1 MRKNPGS
8 LAAVVAVLALALAAC
23 QGNSG
28 GASGAATGS
37 ASASTAASASAST
50 AASESAAPSES
61 AAATDFK
68 ACQVSDT
75 GGIDDKGFNQS
86 AYAGLERAQEELGVE
101 IAFLESTAATDYE
114 RNINTFIDEGC
125 DLIIT
130 VGFLLGDATADA
142 SARNADQM
150 FAIVD
155 FAYDVSGESKESQAF
170 LAATAERTGVSE
182 EEVAENIGSNVQGL
196 VFDTKSASMLAGYLA
211 AGMSETATV
220 GTFGGIAIG
229 PVTDFMYG
237 YEAGVNYYNDQN
249 GTAVDVIGWDS
260 TTGEGTFTGDFENQD
275 NGRQTA
281 EALIQEG
288 ADVIFPVAGP
298 VGLGAMAAVQDSG
311 GDALYIGVDV
321 DQAISV
327 PEYEDIMLS
336 SVLKRIDNAVFAAIE
351 DAMDGSF
358 ESGLYV
364 GTLENEGVGLAPY
377 HAFED
382 QVPQELTD
390 GITALQEALVSGE
403 VTADEWSGAPAP

>member
-1 MRKNPGS
+1 MRKTPSS
-8 LAAVVAVLALALAAC
+8 LLAIAAVLMLILAAC
-23 QGNSG
+23 TGGGDASPSG
-28 GASGAATGS
+28 VATES
-37 ASASTAASASAST
+37 EAPAESEAESEAPA
-50 AASESAAPSES
+50 ESAAESE
-61 AAATDFK
+61 AATADFS

-86 AYAGLERAQEELGVE
+86 AYAGLQMAEEEHGVE
-101 IAFLESTAATDYE
+101 INFLESTAATDYE

-130 VGFLLGDATADA
+130 VGFLLGDATAAAAED
-142 SARNADQM
+142 NPDQL
-150 FAIVD
+150 FSIVD
-155 FAYDVSGESKESQAF
+155 FAY
-170 LAATAERTGVSE
+170 E
-182 EEVAENIGSNVQGL
+182 EGQFDNVQGL

-211 AGMSETATV
+211 AGMSETGVV
-220 GTFGGIAIG
+220 GTFGGIQIA
-229 PVTDFMYG
+229 PVVDFMIG
-237 YEAGVNYYNDQN
+237 FEGGVNYYNDEN

-260 TTGEGTFTGDFENQD
+260 ASGEGTFTGDFENQD

-288 ADVIFPVAGP
+288 ADIIFPVAGP

-321 DQAISV
+321 DQAVSV

-336 SVLKRIDNAVFAAIE
+336 SVLKRIDNAVFASIE

-358 ESGLYV
+358 DSELYV

-377 HAFED
+377 HAFEGE
-382 QVPQELTD
+382 VPQEITD
-390 GITALQEALVSGE
+390 GIAALQEALIAGDVNP
-403 VTADEWSGAPAP
+403 DEWAGSTE

>member
-1 MRKNPGS
+1 MRKHYSS
-8 LAAVVAVLALALAAC
+8 LIAMGVVLLLILAAC
-23 QGNSG
+23 TGG
-28 GASGAATGS
+28 GASPS
-37 ASASTAASASAST
+37 E
-50 AASESAAPSES
+50 AASEAASEPAS
-61 AAATDFK
+61 EAPAESEAASEAPTVDFL

-75 GGIDDKGFNQS
+75 GGIDDKGFNQN
-86 AYAGLERAQEELGVE
+86 AYAGLEMARDELGAE
-101 IAFLESTAATDYE
+101 INFLESTAATDYE

-125 DLIIT
+125 DLIVT

-142 SARNADQM
+142 SAQNADQL

-155 FAYDVSGESKESQAF
+155 FAYDVTNAEFVAGV
-170 LAATAERTGVSE
+170 AERTGVSE
-182 EEVAENIGSNVQGL
+182 DEVAENVGNNIQGL

-211 AGMSETATV
+211 AGMSQTGTV
-220 GTFGGIAIG
+220 GTFGGIQIG
-229 PVTDFMYG
+229 PVEDFMYG
-237 YEAGVNYYNDQN
+237 FEAGVNYYNDEN

-260 TTGEGTFTGDFENQD
+260 ATGEGTFTGDFENQD

-288 ADVIFPVAGP
+288 ADIIFPVAGP

-336 SVLKRIDNAVFAAIE
+336 SVMKRMDNAVFAAIE

-358 ESGLYV
+358 ESNLYV

-382 QVPQELTD
+382 EVPDELTE
-390 GITALQEALVSGE
+390 GIEALQEALIAGD

>member
-1 MRKNPGS
+1 MRKHPSS
-8 LAAVVAVLALALAAC
+8 LMAVGAVLMLILVAC
-23 QGNSG
+23 TG
-28 GASGAATGS
+28 GGSSPSGAVAETD
-37 ASASTAASASAST
+37 
-50 AASESAAPSES
+50 AASEPASEAPSES
-61 AAATDFK
+61 AAESQAATGDFL

-75 GGIDDKGFNQS
+75 GGIDDKGFNQN
-86 AYAGLERAQEELGVE
+86 AYAGLEMAQDELGAE
-101 IAFLESTAATDYE
+101 INFLESTAATDYE

-142 SARNADQM
+142 AAQNAEQM

-155 FAYDVSGESKESQAF
+155 FAYDVTDEEF
-170 LAATAERTGVSE
+170 LATVAGRTGVSE
-182 EEVAENIGSNVQGL
+182 EEVAENVGTNVQGL

-211 AGMSETATV
+211 AGMSQTGVV
-220 GTFGGIAIG
+220 GTFGGIQIG
-229 PVTDFMYG
+229 PVVDFMIG
-237 YEAGVNYYNDQN
+237 FEAGVNYYNDQN
-249 GTAVDVIGWDS
+249 GTDVDVIGWDS
-260 TTGEGTFTGDFENQD
+260 ASGEGTFTGDFENQD

-288 ADVIFPVAGP
+288 ADIIFPVAGP

-351 DAMDGSF
+351 DAQDGSF
-358 ESGLYV
+358 EEPLYV

-377 HAFED
+377 HAFEGE
-382 QVPQELTD
+382 VPEELTS
-390 GITALQEALVSGE
+390 GIEDLQEALISGE

>member
-1 MRKNPGS
+1 MRKHPSS
-8 LAAVVAVLALALAAC
+8 LMAIAAVLMLILVAC
-23 QGNSG
+23 TG
-28 GASGAATGS
+28 GGSSPSGAVAETD
-37 ASASTAASASAST
+37 
-50 AASESAAPSES
+50 AASEPASEAPSES
-61 AAATDFK
+61 AAESASESQAAETDFT

-86 AYAGLERAQEELGVE
+86 AYAGLERAESELGVG
-101 IAFLESTAATDYE
+101 INFLESTAATDYE
-114 RNINTFIDEGC
+114 RNINTFIEEGC

-130 VGFLLGDATADA
+130 VGFLLGDATKAA
-142 SARNADQM
+142 AEENAEQL
-150 FAIVD
+150 FSIVD
-155 FAYDVSGESKESQAF
+155 FAYDPPMD
-170 LAATAERTGVSE
+170 
-182 EEVAENIGSNVQGL
+182 NVQGL

-211 AGMSETATV
+211 AGMTQTGVV
-220 GTFGGIAIG
+220 GTFGGIQIG
-229 PVTDFMYG
+229 PVVDFMVG
-237 YEAGVNYYNDQN
+237 FEAGVNYYNDEN
-249 GTAVDVIGWDS
+249 GTEVDVIGWDS
-260 TTGEGTFTGDFENQD
+260 ESGEGTFTGDFENQD

-288 ADVIFPVAGP
+288 ADIIFPVAGP

-336 SVLKRIDNAVFAAIE
+336 SVLKHIDVAVFAAIE

-358 ESGLYV
+358 EEPLYV

-382 QVPQELTD
+382 EVPEELTS
-390 GITALQEALVSGE
+390 GIEALQEALISGD